1 MAIMSIK
8 NGSNNPPGVGITGAT
23 QTGIT
28 AITQASVER
37 SAGTV
42 VRAKDGQG
50 DVKAVL
56 IGKENITMSVSGYS
70 TNADG
75 ASLGDPITVGGRTGK
90 VISASVEATAEDFT
104 RFSAEGRAIKAAGS
118 APSSPAS

>member
-1 MAIMSIK
+1 MAIMSIRS
-8 NGSNNPPGVGITGAT
+8 GANPPGVGITAQAAT
-23 QTGIT
+23 QAGIS

-42 VRAKDGQG
+42 VRAKDGIG

-70 TNADG
+70 TLAGG
-75 ASLGDPITVGGRTGK
+75 AALGAPITVGGKTGK

-104 RFSAEGRAIKAAGS
+104 RFSAEGRALK
-118 APSSPAS
+118 PLEP

>member
-8 NGSNNPPGVGITGAT
+8 NGGNPPGVGINSSVAT
-23 QTGIT
+23 QSGIT

-70 TNADG
+70 TNASG
-75 ASLGDPITVGGRTGK
+75 AALGDPITVGGKTGK
-90 VISASVEATAEDFT
+90 VISSSVEATAEDFT
-104 RFSAEGRAIKAAGS
+104 RFSAEGRAVK
-118 APSSPAS
+118 

>member
-1 MAIMSIK
+1 MAIMSIV
-8 NGSNNPPGVGITGAT
+8 NGGNPPGVGISGNVAT
-23 QTGIT
+23 QAGIT

-42 VRAKDGQG
+42 VRAKDGVG

-70 TNADG
+70 TDAAG
-75 ASLGDPITVGGRTGK
+75 AALGAVITVGGQTGK

-104 RFSAEGRAIKAAGS
+104 RFSAEGRAVKAS
-118 APSSPAS
+118 AAT

>member
-1 MAIMSIK
+1 MAIMSLK
-8 NGSNNPPGVGITGAT
+8 SGNQNPPGVGISAQAAT
-23 QTGIT
+23 QVGIT

-50 DVKAVL
+50 DIKAVL

-70 TNADG
+70 TLPGGADLG
-75 ASLGDPITVGGRTGK
+75 APITVGGRTGK
-90 VISASVEATAEDFT
+90 VISSSVEATAEDFT
-104 RFSAEGRAIKAAGS
+104 RFSAEGRALKATGGGGGQ
-118 APSSPAS
+118 

>member
-1 MAIMSIK
+1 MAIMSLK
-8 NGSNNPPGVGITGAT
+8 SGDEAPPGVGITGAMAT
-23 QTGIT
+23 QAGIT

-50 DVKAVL
+50 DIKAVL

-70 TNADG
+70 TNAEG
-75 ASLGDPITVGGRTGK
+75 AVLGETITVGGRTGK

-104 RFSAEGRAIKAAGS
+104 RFSAEGRALK
-118 APSSPAS
+118 PSGGGGG

>member
-8 NGSNNPPGVGITGAT
+8 SGNQNPPGVGITGAT
-23 QTGIT
+23 QAGIT

-50 DVKAVL
+50 DIKAVL
-56 IGKENITMSVSGYS
+56 IGKESITMSVSGYS
-70 TNADG
+70 TNANG
-75 ASLGDPITVGGRTGK
+75 ATLGDAITVGGKTGK
-90 VISASVEATAEDFT
+90 VISSSVEATAEDFT
-104 RFSAEGRAIKAAGS
+104 RFSAEGRALKATGGGGS
-118 APSSPAS
+118 Q